1 MITPK
6 ITMLSKFVYK
16 KVVFHETATFET
28 PLDKDMGFFKRLQKN
43 LLQYFLLPEDFP
55 FNMLKC
61 CN

>member
-1 MITPK
+1 
-6 ITMLSKFVYK
+6 MLSKFVYK

-28 PLDKDMGFFKRLQKN
+28 PLDKDMVFFKRLQKN